1 VQQLSNAPFQNVTA
15 IYATEFKGGQDE
27 QKAFLMSPPALRK
40 AVTEHLS
47 ECHNSCLPIVK
58 GSSPF

>member
-1 VQQLSNAPFQNVTA
+1 MQQLSNAPFQNVTA

-40 AVTEHLS
+40 AV
-47 ECHNSCLPIVK
+47 N
-58 GSSPF
+58 